1 MKKIIPVIV
10 TFSMI
15 HSVDALAREY
25 SFDYKYFDEKKF
37 NIFNYNLNDTG
48 NYIVNSYVN
57 NEFIG
62 VEEIFFKNVNNKST
76 PCLTKEHLLNY
87 GIIVSKFDRNVFDDE
102 FCYVFDGN
110 IKYNYDS
117 GTQTLKLSVDNYV
130 LKSKDNDIED
140 ASLWDDGINAVLL
153 NYRSSYLNANDS
165 TKEQFSGQFEPGLNI
180 GPWRLRNLT
189 SWKKDSKQNKIETA
203 YTYIERGLPSVKG
216 KLTIGDKTT
225 ESDAFDSI
233 PFRGVAIKSD
243 ENMTPYSIRHYMP
256 VITGIAKTQAE
267 VEVRQNGY
275 LLYTTIVAPGPFE
288 IKDSS
293 LSNVVGGSYDVKIIE
308 SNGEIQTYSVPY
320 SEPFFALAEGYFRYS
335 LTAGDYRSSDDHV
348 ESKSFIEGS
357 ASYGFPWGISAFSG
371 LQIADIYKSM
381 SLGLSKDFGS
391 IGAGS
396 VDWKI
401 SKSKSE
407 KDYQHG
413 DAFGLKYNKSIDNS
427 STDINVAN
435 YYYSKEYRTLSEIF
449 DTYSNGGYIVQTPRK
464 SNFTLGVNQGLG
476 NFGYLYFGFYRDNFW
491 NGNDQNSISS
501 RYNKN
506 IGNTSLSLVYTK
518 SRVENK
524 YKFKDENIFSIWLSV
539 PLGDR
544 ANNSVYANYQFAS
557 SDDRYATHEVGLTG
571 SGFEQ
576 RLNWEIR
583 ERIKETHSEKTDTY
597 VSGSWRGTYGQVGIN
612 YSYNNVHRNIGANLS
627 GGVVIHDQGITL
639 GQRLA
644 NTTAL
649 VEAKDVEGVRIL
661 TLPGTYTDYKG
672 YTVTGMLSPYKKNT
686 ISVSPETIPEDSD
699 IRQTDVKVIPSD
711 GAIVK
716 AKFFAN
722 KGANVLMEIKKKDGK
737 YLPLGAIISVKDE
750 GNVVKSTFIVGDNGN
765 TYLSGLKKQGVL
777 YAVWGANANE
787 KCEIPYNIQHAKKT
801 KNVFIMKGECR

>member
-1 MKKIIPVIV
+1 M
-10 TFSMI
+10 
-15 HSVDALAREY
+15 A
-25 SFDYKYFDEKKF
+25 
-37 NIFNYNLNDTG
+37 
-48 NYIVNSYVN
+48 
-57 NEFIG
+57 
-62 VEEIFFKNVNNKST
+62 
-76 PCLTKEHLLNY
+76 
-87 GIIVSKFDRNVFDDE
+87 
-102 FCYVFDGN
+102 
-110 IKYNYDS
+110 
-117 GTQTLKLSVDNYV
+117 
-130 LKSKDNDIED
+130 
-140 ASLWDDGINAVLL
+140 
-153 NYRSSYLNANDS
+153 
-165 TKEQFSGQFEPGLNI
+165 
-180 GPWRLRNLT
+180 
-189 SWKKDSKQNKIETA
+189 
-203 YTYIERGLPSVKG
+203 
-216 KLTIGDKTT
+216 
-225 ESDAFDSI
+225 
-233 PFRGVAIKSD
+233 
-243 ENMTPYSIRHYMP
+243 MTPYSIRHYMP

-722 KGANVLMEIKKKDGK
+722 KGANVLMEIKKKT
-737 YLPLGAIISVKDE
+737 E
-750 GNVVKSTFIVGDNGN
+750 N
-765 TYLSGLKKQGVL
+765 TYLLGQ
-777 YAVWGANANE
+777 
-787 KCEIPYNIQHAKKT
+787 
-801 KNVFIMKGECR
+801 

>member
-1 MKKIIPVIV
+1 
-10 TFSMI
+10 
-15 HSVDALAREY
+15 
-25 SFDYKYFDEKKF
+25 
-37 NIFNYNLNDTG
+37 
-48 NYIVNSYVN
+48 
-57 NEFIG
+57 
-62 VEEIFFKNVNNKST
+62 
-76 PCLTKEHLLNY
+76 
-87 GIIVSKFDRNVFDDE
+87 
-102 FCYVFDGN
+102 
-110 IKYNYDS
+110 
-117 GTQTLKLSVDNYV
+117 
-130 LKSKDNDIED
+130 
-140 ASLWDDGINAVLL
+140 
-153 NYRSSYLNANDS
+153 
-165 TKEQFSGQFEPGLNI
+165 
-180 GPWRLRNLT
+180 
-189 SWKKDSKQNKIETA
+189 
-203 YTYIERGLPSVKG
+203 
-216 KLTIGDKTT
+216 
-225 ESDAFDSI
+225 
-233 PFRGVAIKSD
+233 
-243 ENMTPYSIRHYMP
+243 
-256 VITGIAKTQAE
+256 
-267 VEVRQNGY
+267 
-275 LLYTTIVAPGPFE
+275 
-288 IKDSS
+288 
-293 LSNVVGGSYDVKIIE
+293 
-308 SNGEIQTYSVPY
+308 
-320 SEPFFALAEGYFRYS
+320 
-335 LTAGDYRSSDDHV
+335 
-348 ESKSFIEGS
+348 
-357 ASYGFPWGISAFSG
+357 
-371 LQIADIYKSM
+371 
-381 SLGLSKDFGS
+381 
-391 IGAGS
+391 
-396 VDWKI
+396 
-401 SKSKSE
+401 
-407 KDYQHG
+407 
-413 DAFGLKYNKSIDNS
+413 
-427 STDINVAN
+427 
-435 YYYSKEYRTLSEIF
+435 
-449 DTYSNGGYIVQTPRK
+449 
-464 SNFTLGVNQGLG
+464 
-476 NFGYLYFGFYRDNFW
+476 
-491 NGNDQNSISS
+491 
-501 RYNKN
+501 
-506 IGNTSLSLVYTK
+506 
-518 SRVENK
+518 
-524 YKFKDENIFSIWLSV
+524 
-539 PLGDR
+539 